1 MEKMIPYEKPSQKEK
16 RRQDSRRR
24 NTWGEGNLV
33 TRRPAG
39 SKAYNRK

>member
-33 TRRPAG
+33 SRRPSG